1 MLFGQFRT
9 SFDNQ
14 GRLTLPDH
22 FRELLSVGA
31 VLTQG
36 FDRNLLVLPRESFQ
50 DLYQR
55 IRTMNLADPSARLLL
70 RMILG
75 TACEVETDKSGRVT
89 VPENLRE
96 FAGLDGSE
104 AVLVGQGDFL
114 EIWAPALWR
123 KQEIRLQ
130 DAEANAERF
139 IQLNVAAS
147 QP

>member
-1 MLFGQFRT
+1 MLFGQFRIT
-9 SFDNQ
+9 FDNQ
-14 GRLTLPDH
+14 GRLTFPAR
-22 FRELLSVGA
+22 FRELLSDGA

-36 FDRNLLVLPRESFQ
+36 FDRNLLVLTKQSFQ
-50 DLYQR
+50 ELYQR
-55 IRTMNLADPSARLLL
+55 IRTMNLADPSARLLQ

-75 TACEVETDKSGRVT
+75 TAFEIETDESGSIT

-96 FAGLDGSE
+96 FADLEESE
-104 AVLVGQGDFL
+104 VVLVGQGDFL

-147 QP
+147 QL